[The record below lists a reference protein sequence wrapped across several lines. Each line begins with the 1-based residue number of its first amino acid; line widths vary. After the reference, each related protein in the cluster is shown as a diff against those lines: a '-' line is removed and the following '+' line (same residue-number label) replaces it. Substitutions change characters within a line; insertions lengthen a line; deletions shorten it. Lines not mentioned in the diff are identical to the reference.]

1 MMVVCTCSTLLN
13 ISNSLLN
20 AINQLDTND
29 KSLPLNLHF
38 NSKVGDHIDFMQCGY
53 IIITGGLADGG

>member
-13 ISNSLLN
+13 ISNSLWD
-20 AINQLDTND
+20 AINQLHTND

-38 NSKVGDHIDFMQCGY
+38 NSKVGDHIDFTQCGY
-53 IIITGGLADGG
+53 IITTGGLADGG